1 MGMMAATHA
10 AAGIA
15 GGFLLLLFIA
25 GLGLYFWG
33 RR

>member
-1 MGMMAATHA
+1 MMAATHA

>member
-1 MGMMAATHA
+1 MMEATHA
-10 AAGIA
+10 AASIA
-15 GGFLLLLFIA
+15 GGFLLLLFLA